1 MKTKK
6 IRKIDVVCIVAAI
19 CIMIILMILLR
30 KGGPFDAESQEIV
43 TDVGFSWNGQKYWGR
58 YAVEEDSAGEYIGTG
73 TNYDVCECY
82 LSWVERIGI
91 DRYEPEVYH
100 VAGDSS
106 FLQVIVK
113 NHQGRMVKAYA
124 ELSTEASWEYVGY
137 LYDFAALAK
146 KDASVTI
153 VYEEKQI
160 VLSKDE
166 QQLIINGVLSDV
178 RRGELEGIRTYYN
191 DDGSK
196 VEVTIEAEG
205 YCGMYFEAY
214 LRDGVLLLQR
224 TEFVLPEP
232 IRKLL
237 KEKCRWQGDIR

>member
-1 MKTKK
+1 MKTKR
-6 IRKIDVVCIVAAI
+6 IRKIDVVCIVAAV
-19 CIMIILMILLR
+19 CVVVILMILLR
-30 KGGPFDAESQEIV
+30 KGGPFDAQNQKTV
-43 TDVGFSWNGQKYWGR
+43 TQVMFSWNGQDYQGGCG
-58 YAVEEDSAGEYIGTG
+58 VEESSIGEYIGVG
-73 TNYDVCECY
+73 EDY
-82 LSWVERIGI
+82 RITACDLTWGQKI
-91 DRYEPEVYH
+91 GADRYEPEVYH

-146 KDASVTI
+146 KDALVKI

-160 VLSKDE
+160 ALSKDE

-178 RRGELEGIRTYYN
+178 RRAELEGIRTYYN